1 MSRGIYT
8 DAQGVLVHVTP
19 ASTGYILRYPDR
31 TVVI

>member
-8 DAQGVLVHVTP
+8 DAQGVLAHVTP
-19 ASTGYILRYPDR
+19 TRTSYILRYPNR